1 VAYGIASG
9 PGEETLMAKRLKE
22 FGYHDSFAVSSV
34 YEIPPKLVNLIV
46 PPG

>member
-1 VAYGIASG
+1 MVAYGIAKDAHV
-9 PGEETLMAKRLKE
+9 PEMAAKLKE
-22 FGYHDSFAVSSV
+22 FGYHDSFAVSNV